1 MSRLLTIIAFMAKI
15 ILTPVTPIASK
26 KVYLEV
32 MRYCCF
38 VCYLLGYLSPYSL
51 QHADLKYVS
60 HYTLSELLE
69 GDQQNDSVSA
79 NVRISDTSVKPVQ
92 EKTYDILLVG
102 NDPLFVKEKGM
113 ECKLHWMLQQEK
125 LFELVDKEDPLRCDF
140 RSLSGFLDV
149 ELKSLRDQKSYTQA
163 IIEKWSK
170 RTGQSMTIGLMYTLL
185 KHPGIVGN
193 DAAARH
199 IEKVLNGNGHEVS
212 YARVGMFANVLS

>member
-1 MSRLLTIIAFMAKI
+1 
-15 ILTPVTPIASK
+15 
-26 KVYLEV
+26 
-32 MRYCCF
+32 MRYWCF

-92 EKTYDILLVG
+92 EKTYDILLAG

-113 ECKLHWMLQQEK
+113 ECKFHWMLQQEK

-140 RSLSGFLDV
+140 RSLADFLDV
-149 ELKSLRDQKSYTQA
+149 DLQSVRHQGSDTQA
-163 IIEKWSK
+163 IIEKWRK
-170 RTGQSMTIGLMYTLL
+170 RTGQSMTIGVLYTLL

-193 DAAARH
+193 KAAARH
-199 IEKVLNGNGHEVS
+199 IEEVLHANEYKVCI
-212 YARVGMFANVLS
+212 NVLLSLK